1 MEPLALLGLAG
12 LLFVK
17 EAGLPI
23 PVPGDLLVVSAGI
36 ASAGQAGLPAPVVL
50 AVILVAGYVGGS
62 VQFLLVRGTLR
73 RVVLAILARLG
84 VGQERLDRLAAWL
97 SRRGVRGVAVARA
110 TPAVRVGAIAA
121 SGLAGLRYQVFLGG
135 LLVGNGVFVS
145 AHFAIGSLVGPPAA
159 QLVAGLGGAGLGVV
173 VLVVFGAL
181 GAFGWSAVRRRR
193 GATSPGGARDGGYAG
208 WVEGACPACLLLTV
222 VGTAVQQTVAS
233 VSDEPRMPRADR

>member
-12 LLFVK
+12 VLFVK

-23 PVPGDLLVVSAGI
+23 PIPGDLLVVSAGI
-36 ASAGQAGLPAPVVL
+36 ASAGEASLPGPVVL

-62 VQFLLVRGTLR
+62 VQFLLVRGALR
-73 RVVLAILARLG
+73 RVVLAILARFG

-97 SRRGVRGVAVARA
+97 SRRGARGVAVARA

-121 SGLAGLRYQVFLGG
+121 SGLAGLRYRVFLGG

-145 AHFAIGSLVGPPAA
+145 AHFAIGYLVGPPAGE
-159 QLVAGLGGAGLGVV
+159 LVTGLGGAGLGIV
-173 VLVVFGAL
+173 VLVVFGTL

-193 GATSPGGARDGGYAG
+193 GATAPERTRDGGYAG

-222 VGTAVQQTVAS
+222 VSPGTQQTVALA
-233 VSDEPRMPRADR
+233 SDEPRMPGVDQ